1 MRASIVLAIAITLL
15 SACSSEPR
23 TEEAPT
29 STPDSDTTVATQER
43 EPEKAL
49 PPRIF
54 DADGKLYP
62 SKEYAGGVAMPV
74 GVELFRADELTRVYR
89 IRAPI
94 DRVLEY
100 FGPRLMTGNVQRIG
114 DGAVYKRASV
124 KGAEVNPTKI
134 DVSILEIG
142 SNLVRIQIREI
153 PPGPEYAPSAS
164 QTKSAARDQW
174 RMLD

>member
-1 MRASIVLAIAITLL
+1 MRNHTVLALVLL
-15 SACSSEPR
+15 AACSSDSR
-23 TEEAPT
+23 TAERPGAAVRKSNETASTNAQAPQK
-29 STPDSDTTVATQER
+29 P
-43 EPEKAL
+43 L

-54 DADGKLYP
+54 DADGKLYA
-62 SKEYAGGVAMPV
+62 SDEYAGGIALPV

-94 DRVLEY
+94 NRVLAY
-100 FGPRLMTGNVQRIG
+100 FGPRLITGNVKKVG
-114 DGAVYKRASV
+114 DGAIYKHASV

-134 DVSILEIG
+134 DVTILEIG

-153 PPGPEYAPSAS
+153 PPPSEYAPSAT

>member
-1 MRASIVLAIAITLL
+1 MRVVSVLLFCALAAS
-15 SACSSEPR
+15 CSSKRHRVEPPPSVD
-23 TEEAPT
+23 AAQP
-29 STPDSDTTVATQER
+29 VADER
-43 EPEKAL
+43 EATPKTA
-49 PPRIF
+49 PPRRIF

-62 SKEYAGGVAMPV
+62 SDEYAGGIALPV

-94 DRVLEY
+94 DKVLAY
-100 FGPRLMTGNVQRIG
+100 FGPRLITGNVKRMG

-124 KGAEVNPTKI
+124 RGAEVNPTKI

-142 SNLVRIQIREI
+142 RDLVRIQIREL
-153 PPGPEYAPSAS
+153 PPESEFAPSVT

-174 RMLD
+174 RRLD

>member
-1 MRASIVLAIAITLL
+1 MRAPIVLLVSITLL
-15 SACSSEPR
+15 AACSSKQR
-23 TEEAPT
+23 TEEARATAP
-29 STPDSDTTVATQER
+29 SSDATAATTER
-43 EPEKAL
+43 APEKAR

-54 DADGKLYP
+54 DADGKLYA
-62 SKEYAGGVAMPV
+62 SQEYAGGLAMPV

-94 DRVLEY
+94 DKVLAY
-100 FGPRLMTGNVQRIG
+100 FGPRLITGNVKRLG
-114 DGAVYKRASV
+114 DGAVYKQASV

-142 SNLVRIQIREI
+142 SNLVRIQIRQI
-153 PPGPEYAPSAS
+153 PPGPEYSPSAT